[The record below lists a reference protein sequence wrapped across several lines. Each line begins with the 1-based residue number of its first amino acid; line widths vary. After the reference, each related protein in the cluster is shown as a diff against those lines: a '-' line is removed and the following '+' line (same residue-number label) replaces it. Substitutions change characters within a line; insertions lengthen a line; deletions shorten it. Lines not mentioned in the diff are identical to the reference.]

1 MSQIHPKLKSII
13 FQKLEED
20 FFDKEIIPN
29 GRTFWIIDSDKNDW
43 FINMTC
49 NGLLEFNTSF
59 AKSYSDLFSMDFRLF
74 SKILKEW
81 FEKKMEIRV
90 NSLQR
95 RTPSL
100 QYLVED
106 AVKSKNGKWDL
117 NDRFGFS
124 YDFVKKFIILKNEE
138 KKVLVGDFISS
149 K

>member
-29 GRTFWIIDSDKNDW
+29 GRTFWIIESDKNDW

-95 RTPSL
+95 RTPNL

-106 AVKSKNGKWDL
+106 AVCGKNGKWSLDE
-117 NDRFGFS
+117 RFGFS
-124 YDFVKKFIILKNEE
+124 YDFIKKYVTLKKSE
-138 KKVLVGDFISS
+138 KRVLVQDFISLG
-149 K
+149 

>member
-1 MSQIHPKLKSII
+1 MSQIHPKLKSLI
-13 FQKLEED
+13 FLKLKED
-20 FFDKEIIPN
+20 FSDKEIIPD
-29 GRTFWIIDSDKNDW
+29 GRTFWIIDSDKNEW

-49 NGLLEFNTSF
+49 NGLLEYNSSF
-59 AKSYSDLFSMDFRLF
+59 AKSYSDLFSIDFRLF

-95 RTPSL
+95 RTPTL
-100 QYLVED
+100 QYLIEN
-106 AVKSKNGKWDL
+106 ALKSKNGKWDL
-117 NDRFGFS
+117 NERFGFS
-124 YDFVKKFIILKNEE
+124 YDFIKKFIILKNLE